1 MEKPVSLTYEEMT
14 THERSAKGGFVD
26 AIGGVATIVLAILGL
41 AGLAPTMMIGIATII
56 FGVALLIQGGTM
68 LSEWVIT

>member
-1 MEKPVSLTYEEMT
+1 MEKPMSLTYEEMT